1 MYKHNICIMSEI
13 SIIVWTSM
21 GVLAN
26 MSAAHEKLYGWQ
38 PSFYILSTF
47 SYDIWVGQVA
57 GRHGSTVW
65 YVSFYW
71 NLFIIVWK
79 IFIYFILYYIRSIN
93 YTQKNFENLLHSSYL
108 RFYFDKPDLLY
119 LLTSFNNI

>member
-13 SIIVWTSM
+13 IIIVQTSM
-21 GVLAN
+21 GVLAD
-26 MSAAHEKLYGWQ
+26 MSAAHKKSYGWQ
-38 PSFYILSTF
+38 PSFCILSTF
-47 SYDIWVGQVA
+47 SYDIWVGWAA
-57 GRHGSTVW
+57 GQHNSTVW

-79 IFIYFILYYIRSIN
+79 IFIHFILYYIRSIN

-108 RFYFDKPDLLY
+108 SFYFDKLDLLY